1 MHYCCLFV
9 FALKQSTWTNNM
21 VLGRPSQTAALELV
35 FQYELIAPAA
45 KELYI
50 LTKIISDKIVFQHME
65 TESILSFPHLLLTV
79 FTIILCR
86 LD

>member
-1 MHYCCLFV
+1 
-9 FALKQSTWTNNM
+9 M

-35 FQYELIAPAA
+35 FQYELIAPEA

-50 LTKIISDKIVFQHME
+50 LNKIISDKIVFQHMD
-65 TESILSFPHLLLTV
+65 TESILSFPHLLLIV

-86 LD
+86 LDYLLQQD